1 MARRVALSRTQE
13 KHCRVLQLVPHQA
26 FTFIS
31 CLEPTSPER
40 TKIQEPGYGASE
52 GQACTAEGGPRPA
65 WGAGSRRG
73 ARCQAGPVVGACLS
87 GLSAAFRPRQPT
99 QRPVLQAAGRA
110 RASVGSRA
118 GVSCWPVARPAVNG
132 KPPLPGTAS
141 WTSSAH
147 GASLP
152 ERAENTGSE

>member
-1 MARRVALSRTQE
+1 MEPARATAGLGGGQQE
-13 KHCRVLQLVPHQA
+13 
-26 FTFIS
+26 
-31 CLEPTSPER
+31 
-40 TKIQEPGYGASE
+40 G
-52 GQACTAEGGPRPA
+52 
-65 WGAGSRRG
+65 
-73 ARCQAGPVVGACLS
+73 GPVVGACLS

-141 WTSSAH
+141 WASPAH